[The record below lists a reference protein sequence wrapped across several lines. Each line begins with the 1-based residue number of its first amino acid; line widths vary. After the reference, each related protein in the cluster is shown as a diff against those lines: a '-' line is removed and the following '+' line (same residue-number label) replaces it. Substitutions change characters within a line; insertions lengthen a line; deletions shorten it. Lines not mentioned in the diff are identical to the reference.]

1 MNKESKPS
9 VSDGTKT
16 KTDGEKPGGGD
27 AETRWQRKRFKGNKV
42 WMAIDAGGR
51 PIKDKNKVR
60 IKYQLEQP
68 HEYWVRPDKI
78 EDLNTSAPEYRSAPE
93 PGPSEPKSPRPAAQP
108 VKKKS
113 SQAPE
118 PGAPVITVYTD
129 GASSGN
135 PGPSGIGVLLR
146 YGAHEKEISRYI
158 GTSTN
163 NIAELLAVKTALEAI
178 QRKDLPVRL
187 YTDSS
192 YVHGLLTKGWKAHK
206 NRELVE
212 ETRSLCQGFRDL
224 ELIKVAGHAG
234 LEGNERADS
243 LATSAIEKKTR

>member
-1 MNKESKPS
+1 MTKESKPS
-9 VSDGTKT
+9 VKGGIKAEGQKPAEENKT
-16 KTDGEKPGGGD
+16 
-27 AETRWQRKRFKGNKV
+27 TRWQRKRFKGNKV
-42 WMAIDAGGR
+42 WMAIDASGR

-68 HEYWVRPDKI
+68 HEYWVRPENV
-78 EDLNTSAPEYRSAPE
+78 EDLDASAPEYRSAPE
-93 PGPSEPKSPRPAAQP
+93 VPGHAPEAARPQKKPGKKQAPKAPAAQEG
-108 VKKKS
+108 S
-113 SQAPE
+113 
-118 PGAPVITVYTD
+118 VITVYTD

-158 GTSTN
+158 GSATN

-178 QRKDLPVRL
+178 QRKDLPVRI

-192 YVHGLLTKGWKAHK
+192 YVLGLLKKGWKAQK

-212 ETRSLCQGFRDL
+212 ATRALCQGFKDL
-224 ELIKVAGHAG
+224 ELIKVAGHSG
-234 LEGNERADS
+234 LEGNERADY
-243 LATSAIEKKTR
+243 LATSAIEKAVR

>member
-1 MNKESKPS
+1 MNKENDQSIP
-9 VSDGTKT
+9 DTIKT
-16 KTDGEKPGGGD
+16 NEEKPEANQ

-42 WMAIDAGGR
+42 WMAIDARGR

-68 HEYWVRPDKI
+68 HEYWVRPDNI
-78 EDLNTSAPEYRSAPE
+78 EDLNASAPEYRSAPE
-93 PGPSEPKSPRPAAQP
+93 IPGDKPKAARPKGRPA
-108 VKKKS
+108 KK
-113 SQAPE
+113 QASKTPDKKE
-118 PGAPVITVYTD
+118 SVITVYTD

-135 PGPSGIGVLLR
+135 PGPSGIGALLR

-192 YVHGLLTKGWKAHK
+192 YVHGLLKKGWKAHK

-212 ETRSLCQGFRDL
+212 ETRALCQRFRDL
-224 ELIKVAGHAG
+224 ELIKVPGHAG
-234 LEGNERADS
+234 LEGNERADY
-243 LATSAIEKKTR
+243 LATSAIEKAAG

>member
-1 MNKESKPS
+1 MDKKSRQSFSNGIKI
-9 VSDGTKT
+9 
-16 KTDGEKPGGGD
+16 DGEKPEEKET
-27 AETRWQRKRFKGNKV
+27 ETRWQRKRFKGNKV

-51 PIKDKNKVR
+51 PVKDKNKVR

-68 HEYWVRPDKI
+68 HEYWVRPDNI
-78 EDLNTSAPEYRSAPE
+78 EDLDTSAPEYRSAPE
-93 PGPSEPKSPRPAAQP
+93 IAANKPKTARSKGKTAKKKTSKSPD
-108 VKKKS
+108 KEES
-113 SQAPE
+113 
-118 PGAPVITVYTD
+118 VITVYTD

-158 GTSTN
+158 GISTN

-192 YVHGLLTKGWKAHK
+192 YVHGLLEKGWKAHK

-212 ETRSLCQGFRDL
+212 ATRALCQTFKDL

-234 LEGNERADS
+234 LEGNERADY
-243 LATSAIEKKTR
+243 LATSAIETAAG